1 MVGAKLQS
9 AWEFSV
15 VARIPAYPDSGLT
28 EKQQCA
34 AHHLANGKTCRYAA
48 QEAGV
53 SERTLYQWRKRKVMQ
68 REIARIQSEMLE
80 DAGGMNLSMQQ
91 IAIST
96 LSEIMMDADK
106 RDSDRIQ
113 AARTLMVGSQA
124 YAERK
129 ILERKLSDL
138 ERQLGMSV
146 RDEELAPI
154 PELEETALLYAGSSE
169 DDE

>member
-9 AWEFSV
+9 AWEFTV

-28 EKQQCA
+28 EKQRTA
-34 AHHLANGKTCRYAA
+34 AWHLANGKTCRFAA
-48 QEAGV
+48 QEAHV
-53 SERTLYQWRKRKVMQ
+53 SERTLYGWRKRKVMQ
-68 REIARIQSEMLE
+68 REIARMQAEMLE

-96 LSEIMMDADK
+96 LSEIMMDSEK

-138 ERQLGMSV
+138 ERQLGISC
-146 RDEELAPI
+146 REEQLEPI
-154 PELEETALLYAGSSE
+154 PEVEESALLYAGSSE